1 MSATLYTDNGH
12 ILYTDNGHTLYTDNG
27 RNDGDFEVFVF
38 ARNDEWK
45 KIQLSLNNF
54 RSTLSKTRVTTPV
67 KMKNNNDNKINKT
80 LI

>member
-1 MSATLYTDNGH
+1 MSAT
-12 ILYTDNGHTLYTDNG
+12 LYTDNGHTLYTDNG

-45 KIQLSLNNF
+45 KIRLSLNNF

>member
-1 MSATLYTDNGH
+1 MSAT
-12 ILYTDNGHTLYTDNG
+12 LYTDNGHTLYTDNG